1 MTTKLVSTK
10 AGVIAR
16 IKTTYAGT
24 RLCILEKSI
33 IAIRHNLNIQR
44 ARSGS
49 KPDMVAHHLIG
60 SDLASG
66 RGEIHFAPSSEA
78 MPAAKVS
85 RAERSSWHWF
95 ELPSEFA
102 AYDGVELGEGDIS
115 FDPIN
120 NRLSFCAKDVPQGV
134 DGYRNVQ
141 PPTTTEATGH
151 TMGLDIENTT
161 PSEKE
166 IIVAFLRR
174 VPYFAELTKTDQK
187 TISKS
192 LASRFDRHTHPSTLG
207 PVVATFMNFLRDQ
220 VEDGSIK

>member
-1 MTTKLVSTK
+1 MTLELVPTK

-16 IKTTYAGT
+16 IKTTEAGT

-33 IAIRHNLNIQR
+33 IAIRHHLNIPHGYHHGKPILV
-44 ARSGS
+44 ASALVRSNAATGY
-49 KPDMVAHHLIG
+49 
-60 SDLASG
+60 G
-66 RGEIHFAPSSEA
+66 RIKFAPSSHEINGGTVTRRE
-78 MPAAKVS
+78 K
-85 RAERSSWHWF
+85 SSWHWF
-95 ELPSEFA
+95 DLPSSFA
-102 AYDGVELGEGDIS
+102 VWGNLELFAHDIRFHDGINSLDFELAYASPAQPGRT
-115 FDPIN
+115 N
-120 NRLSFCAKDVPQGV
+120 A
-134 DGYRNVQ
+134 Q